1 MQQITVN
8 GARWAQ
14 DSDGAWLAL
23 RVKSP
28 QTAMEVCD
36 AMKPGKEYT
45 ATIKG
50 KGRSLDAN
58 AYCWVLLDRLAA
70 HYGISKQEVYR
81 QEIRNIGG
89 VSEVLCLR
97 EKAAHN
103 NAETMLKLHRFGQ
116 VKAMQEQGWTEE
128 DFRREFG
135 KSYL

>member
-8 GARWAQ
+8 GARWQQ

-23 RVKSP
+23 RVNSP
-28 QTAMEVCD
+28 QTAMDVCD
-36 AMKPGKEYT
+36 ALRPDKEYNV
-45 ATIKG
+45 TIKG

-89 VSEVLCLR
+89 VSDVLCLR
-97 EKAAHN
+97 E
-103 NAETMLKLHRFGQ
+103 
-116 VKAMQEQGWTEE
+116 
-128 DFRREFG
+128 RRRMRSAG
-135 KSYL
+135 AGSGTVSDGCPISAPASSRDA